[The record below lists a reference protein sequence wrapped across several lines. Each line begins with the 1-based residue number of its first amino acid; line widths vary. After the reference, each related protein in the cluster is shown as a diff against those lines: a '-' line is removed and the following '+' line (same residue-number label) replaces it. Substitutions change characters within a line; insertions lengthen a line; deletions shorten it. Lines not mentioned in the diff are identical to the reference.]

1 MSTNLERLFGLS
13 GKIALVTGAS
23 SGLGRGCA
31 RALASGGANVGLV
44 ARRGDRLEELAA
56 EIERDFGVKTAT
68 VAADVT
74 DSAALTHAFDQIET
88 ALGPPDI
95 LLYGAGIAEL
105 SRAEKH
111 RREKWDRVMAINLTA
126 AFEASQWMARRLIER
141 GVGGKIIHLSSAV
154 GVGAN
159 PVHKAV
165 GYAASKAGLNGLVRQ
180 LAIEWAQHDIQVN
193 AISPS
198 YFPTEMTVDPRV
210 GDVAADQKQV
220 MLQFTPMGRLGR
232 EGELDT
238 AVLFLAAPA
247 TSYVTGAIIPVDGG
261 WTAW

>member
-1 MSTNLERLFGLS
+1 MSNLEKLFGLS
-13 GKIALVTGAS
+13 GNVAIVTGAS
-23 SGLGRGCA
+23 SGLGRSCA
-31 RALASGGANVGLV
+31 RALAAGGASLGLV
-44 ARRGDRLEELAA
+44 ARRADRLEELGA
-56 EIERDFGVKTAT
+56 EIERDFGVKTA
-68 VAADVT
+68 AAPADVT
-74 DSAALTHAFDQIET
+74 DTAALASAFEQIES

-141 GVGGKIIHLSSAV
+141 GTGGKIIHLSSAV

-180 LAIEWAQHDIQVN
+180 LAIEWAQHGIQVN
-193 AISPS
+193 AIAPS
-198 YFPTEMTVDPRV
+198 YFPTEMTVDPRI
-210 GDVAADQKQV
+210 GDVADDQKQV
-220 MLQFTPMGRLGR
+220 MEAFTPMRRLGR

-247 TSYVTGAIIPVDGG
+247 SSYVTGAIIPVDGG